1 MTIRTVF
8 FLSDSTAITAETL
21 GHSLLTQFES
31 ISFKEN
37 SYPFINSIE
46 KAEEVKEQINIA
58 KQKDGSTPLIFSTLM
73 APQIKDIINKSDGF
87 MIDFFENFTPLL
99 EQELQSTATHAI
111 GRSHGMGNFSKYI
124 SRIDALNF
132 TISHDDGGSLKH
144 YDDAQIILIGV
155 SRSGKTPVCFYL
167 SLHYGIRTANYPLIG
182 TDIDISY
189 IPKPLKKYRDK
200 IFGLTISA
208 ERLHQIRSKR
218 YPDSK
223 YASLKQCKFEAQR
236 AELIYRQEGIPF
248 VNTTNMSVE
257 EIAITILQEAK
268 LERHL

>member
-1 MTIRTVF
+1 MINRSVF
-8 FLSDSTAITAETL
+8 FLSDGTAITAETL

-31 ISFKEN
+31 IHFKEN
-37 SYPFINSIE
+37 SCPFINSIE
-46 KAEEVKEQINIA
+46 KAEAIKEQINLA
-58 KQKDGSTPLIFSTLM
+58 KQTDGSPPLLFSTLM
-73 APQIKDIINKSDGF
+73 APQIKDIISESDGF
-87 MIDFFENFTPLL
+87 LIDFFETFTPQL
-99 EQELQSTATHAI
+99 EQELQTTSTHVI

-132 TISHDDGGSLKH
+132 TINNDDGGSIKH

-155 SRSGKTPVCFYL
+155 SRSGKTPACFYL
-167 SLHYGIRTANYPLIG
+167 SLRYGIRTANYPLAE
-182 TDIDISY
+182 TDVDISY
-189 IPKPLKKYRDK
+189 IPKSLKKYRDK
-200 IFGLTISA
+200 LFGLSISA
-208 ERLHQIRSKR
+208 ERLHQIRSQR

-257 EIAITILQEAK
+257 EIAITILQEAG